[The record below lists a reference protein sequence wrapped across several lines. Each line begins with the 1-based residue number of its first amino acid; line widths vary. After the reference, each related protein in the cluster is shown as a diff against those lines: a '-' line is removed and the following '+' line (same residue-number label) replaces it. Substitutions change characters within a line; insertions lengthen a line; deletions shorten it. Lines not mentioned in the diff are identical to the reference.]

1 MKRLLF
7 AALCAT
13 LIMPLY
19 SQETEWVEEGPGE
32 TREGA
37 WELIQ
42 KPPQKKAK
50 EKKIK
55 EKRPKKPF
63 TFARDYIEFG
73 FDLGVGFDN
82 DLINWNDIFIDNLVI
97 DLEKLGG
104 DVRKAGL
111 NLNMGLLSGFYIT
124 TKDIEIGSGL
134 WNLGIFSCLDGEL
147 HFNAPKSLV
156 ALLTEGNIKQHS
168 SKGTISAS
176 GGIFANVGVGLSAK
190 YEKFR
195 FGVKPAA
202 FTPLVFIPKS
212 GIKWNL
218 ETEEKIVLN
227 TSGEIAV
234 YGLLVD
240 YLEKK
245 SCDLQIPYGFDISLE
260 GEYDLFPHLGI
271 GASLSR
277 IPLVPAVMES
287 RNLIAM
293 DDFNLDISGEDLMAE
308 EDLDLPKFKYDI
320 SYQSADYNVFR
331 PLRFDI
337 YAHWRPFG
345 EFFVVRPN
353 LGFSVGISD
362 KQWYFTAG
370 ADARLYLLKNLF
382 LFHLGTGIE
391 ENVWKQRLGFALNL
405 RALELGVETI
415 FRSQRFTGS
424 FTGQGFGLNLGLR
437 FGW

>member
-7 AALCAT
+7 AALCAA
-13 LIMPLY
+13 LILPLY
-19 SQETEWVEEGPGE
+19 AQEIEPEEGPGE
-32 TREGA
+32 TRDGV
-37 WELIQ
+37 WELVP
-42 KPPQKKAK
+42 KPPIVK
-50 EKKIK
+50 EKVKK
-55 EKRPKKPF
+55 PKKPF
-63 TFARDYIEFG
+63 TFARDYFELG
-73 FDLGVGFDN
+73 FDVGVGFDN
-82 DLINWNDIFIDNLVI
+82 DLINWNDIFIDDLVI
-97 DLEKLGG
+97 DLDKLGG

-111 NLNMGLLSGFYIT
+111 NLNLGLLGGLFIT
-124 TKDIEIGSGL
+124 TKDIDIGSWV
-134 WNLGIFSCLDGEL
+134 WNLGVFSSLDGDL

-168 SKGTISAS
+168 SKGMVSAS
-176 GGIFANVGVGLSAK
+176 GGIFANVGLNLSAK
-190 YEKFR
+190 YDKLR
-195 FGVKPAA
+195 IGVKPAA

-245 SCDLQIPYGFDISLE
+245 SCNLQILYGFDISLD
-260 GEYDLFPHLGI
+260 GEYDLFPYFSV

-277 IPLVPAVMES
+277 IPLVPAVMEN
-287 RNLIAM
+287 RTLIAM
-293 DDFNLDISGEDLMAE
+293 DDFNLDINGEDLMAE
-308 EDLDLPKFKYDI
+308 EDIDLPEFKYDI
-320 SYQSADYNVFR
+320 TYQPADYNVFR

-337 YAHWRPFG
+337 YAHWKPLG

-362 KQWYFTAG
+362 KQWYFNAG
-370 ADARLYLLKNLF
+370 AEARISLLKNLL

-391 ENVWKQRLGFALNL
+391 EAVWKQRLGLALNL

-424 FTGQGFGLNLGLR
+424 FTGQGFGVNLGLR